1 MMAPPA
7 FARIGAMILLAF
19 AAAGAA
25 AGTLGAMVGLGG
37 GIIVVPVL
45 SLFLGVPIHNA
56 IAASLVAVVA
66 TSSVAAIGYVRD
78 EITNLRLGMT
88 LETATTLGAIAG
100 GLLASRLPR
109 EMLSAVFAVFLAAN
123 AAYLLLKQS
132 KKEDAAPSET
142 GDLGL
147 LGGRYHDPALD
158 REVSYSVSRLPV
170 GLAIS
175 AVAGAV
181 SGLLGIGGGPIKVPM
196 MTTAMRVPMKAAA
209 ATSNF
214 MIGVTACASAVLYYS
229 RGMVSP
235 RVAVPVA
242 LGVAAGAFF
251 GSRMAPR
258 MKGSRLSA
266 VLAVVLTLL
275 AVQMGF
281 AAFGMRLR

>member
-1 MMAPPA
+1 
-7 FARIGAMILLAF
+7 MILLAF

-45 SLFLGVPIHNA
+45 SLFLGVPIHSA
-56 IAASLVAVVA
+56 VAASLVAVVA

-109 EMLSAVFAVFLAAN
+109 EALSGIFAVFLALN
-123 AAYLLLKQS
+123 AAYLLLKQA
-132 KKEDAAPSET
+132 KKEDASSREAK
-142 GDLGL
+142 DLGV
-147 LGGRYHDPALD
+147 LGGRYYDPALEH
-158 REVSYSVSRLPV
+158 EVSYAVERLPV
-170 GLAIS
+170 GLGVS

-196 MTTAMRVPMKAAA
+196 MTSAMGVPMKAAA

-242 LGVAAGAFF
+242 LGVAAGAYG
-251 GSRMAPR
+251 GSKLAPK

-266 VLAVVLTLL
+266 VLATVLSLL
-275 AVQMGF
+275 AVQMAF